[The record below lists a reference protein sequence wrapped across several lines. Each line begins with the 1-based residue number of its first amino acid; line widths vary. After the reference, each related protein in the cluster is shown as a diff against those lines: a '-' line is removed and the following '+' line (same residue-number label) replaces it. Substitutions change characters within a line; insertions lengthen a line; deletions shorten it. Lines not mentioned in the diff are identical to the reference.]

1 MGLMGTAGS
10 LAIYFVL
17 PKMGEIFD
25 TAKIATAGGEAA
37 FAALSA
43 AAAGGDPAAQTRLNE
58 VLTVASQSSFRSVAI
73 LPAIL
78 LVVFGAMW
86 LYDRSRGGYRPAEI
100 GGRTGAQA

>member
-1 MGLMGTAGS
+1 MGTAGS

-25 TAKIATAGGEAA
+25 TAKIATAGGESR

-43 AAAGGDPAAQTRLNE
+43 AAASGDPTAAARLNE

-78 LVVFGAMW
+78 LLVFGAMW
-86 LYDRSRGGYRPAEI
+86 VYDRSRGGYRPATI
-100 GGRTGAQA
+100 GARTGSEA